1 MDVAKTIINSYQSN
15 NQISYIAR
23 LKISNMSA
31 SMHLEITVDMLL
43 VLLYVERKI
52 GPHDWYYKKG

>member
-1 MDVAKTIINSYQSN
+1 
-15 NQISYIAR
+15 
-23 LKISNMSA
+23 MSA